1 MKCTQTS
8 WFLFN
13 LLHSALDEV
22 HLGYIATMF
31 KTRKHASIC
40 SWLICLINA
49 NGSKELV
56 SREHNLKYYVVN
68 YVLSTK
74 SLSFPSLSL
83 PPFLLSSVLL
93 SSSISFPSSLPPSP
107 TLSSLSPFYSFSL
120 PTILSLISCCSCS
133 YSSTSFFMS
142 SLASLWFLPIQWS

>member
-1 MKCTQTS
+1 
-8 WFLFN
+8 
-13 LLHSALDEV
+13 
-22 HLGYIATMF
+22 
-31 KTRKHASIC
+31 
-40 SWLICLINA
+40 
-49 NGSKELV
+49 
-56 SREHNLKYYVVN
+56 
-68 YVLSTK
+68 
-74 SLSFPSLSL
+74 LSL